1 MAIVAGAATARRSS
15 TSNRRSAAMAKPEGM
30 AGGKRGAPK
39 PATKAPPKKK
49 R

>member
-1 MAIVAGAATARRSS
+1 MINTEIEG
-15 TSNRRSAAMAKPEGM
+15 SAAMAKPEGM

-39 PATKAPPKKK
+39 PATKAAPKATKK